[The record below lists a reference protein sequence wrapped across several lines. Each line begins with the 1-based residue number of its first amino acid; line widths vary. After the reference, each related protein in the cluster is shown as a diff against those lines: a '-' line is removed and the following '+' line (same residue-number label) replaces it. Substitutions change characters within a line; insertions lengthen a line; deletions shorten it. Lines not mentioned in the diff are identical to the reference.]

1 MSNIQSQQN
10 QPTLKQMLQASGVQS
25 RIESMIGRK
34 ADSYITSVLQVINSN
49 DMLKKASNQSVIG
62 AVYTA
67 CSLGLPL
74 NNNLGFAYIVPFNSK
89 KKNENGQWEYV
100 TEAQFQLGYKGF
112 IQLAQRSGQVKT
124 IKVVK
129 IYDQDTEEDVEK
141 RLTSLLIQKPNGE
154 HVGFVGLLELLNGYR
169 ATHVMSND
177 ELKEH
182 AMKFSQTYRTA
193 ESQKKDYSVWHKN
206 FDAMSEKTIIKA
218 LISKHAPLSIEIQKA
233 IEFDQGVIN
242 EDEEVTHVD
251 NINVYEHE
259 EAKARTVEEDIFP
272 MFINQIEAG
281 DLKKEDALNP
291 DIYNLSQEQR
301 LLVEKVEQA

>member
-1 MSNIQSQQN
+1 MSNIQQQQT
-10 QPTLKQMLQASGVQS
+10 QPTLKQMLQGNGVQS
-25 RIESMIGRK
+25 RIEAMIGRK

-49 DMLKKASNQSVIG
+49 DLLKKASNESVIG

-74 NNNLGFAYIVPFNSK
+74 NNNLGFAYIVPFNTK
-89 KKNENGQWEYV
+89 KKLPNGKWEYV

-112 IQLAQRSGQVKT
+112 IQLAQRSGQVRT

-129 IYDQDTEEDVEK
+129 IYDQDTDEDVEK
-141 RLTSLLIQKPNGE
+141 RLTSLLIQKPNGK

-169 ATHVMSND
+169 ATHVMSID

-182 AMKFSQTYRTA
+182 AMKFSQTYKTA
-193 ESQKKDYSVWHKN
+193 ESQQKDYSVWHKN

-218 LISKHAPLSIEIQKA
+218 LISKHAPLSVEIQKA

-242 EDEEVTHVD
+242 ESEEVTFPDH
-251 NINVYEHE
+251 NGNVYEHDNNANAVTDE
-259 EAKARTVEEDIFP
+259 IFP
-272 MFINQIEAG
+272 MFLSQIESG
-281 DLKKEDALNP
+281 DLKKEDALNGELY
-291 DIYNLSQEQR
+291 ILSDEQR
-301 LLVEKVEQA
+301 AQVEQV

>member
-1 MSNIQSQQN
+1 MSNIQQQQN
-10 QPTLKQMLQASGVQS
+10 NTVQPLKTLLQSQNIQG
-25 RIESMIGRK
+25 RIEAMLGRK
-34 ADSYITSVLQVINSN
+34 ADSYITSVLQVVNSN
-49 DMLKKASNQSVIG
+49 DMLKKASNESIIG

-74 NNNLGFAYIVPFNSK
+74 NNNLGFAYIVPFNT
-89 KKNENGQWEYV
+89 KKNGTYV

-129 IYDQDTEEDVEK
+129 IYDLDTDEDVEK
-141 RLTSLLIQKPNGE
+141 RLTSLLINKPNGN

-177 ELKEH
+177 ELKAH
-182 AMKFSQTYRTA
+182 AMKFSQTYRSA
-193 ESQKKDYSVWHKN
+193 ESKKQTYSVWHQN
-206 FDAMSEKTIIKA
+206 FDAMSEKTVIKA

-242 EDEEVTHVD
+242 ENEEVNHID
-251 NINVYEHE
+251 NNVYDHE
-259 EAKARTVEEDIFP
+259 EQQARTVEDEIFP
-272 MFINQIEAG
+272 MFLNQIESG
-281 DLKKEDALNP
+281 DLKKEDALNSEVYLLT
-291 DIYNLSQEQR
+291 DEQR
-301 LLVEKVEQA
+301 KQVEQINEG

>member
-1 MSNIQSQQN
+1 MSNIQQQQSQA
-10 QPTLKQMLQASGVQS
+10 PMSLKQKLSQDVIQK
-25 RIESMIGRK
+25 RIEAMIGRK
-34 ADSYITSVLQVINSN
+34 ADSFITSVLQVVNSN
-49 DMLKKASNQSVIG
+49 HMLVKASNESVIG

-67 CSLGLPL
+67 CSLNLPL

-89 KKNENGQWEYV
+89 KQINGKWEYV

-112 IQLAQRSGQVKT
+112 IQLAQRSGQVRT

-141 RLTSLLIQKPNGE
+141 RLTSLLIQKPNGN

-169 ATHVMSND
+169 ATHVMSIE

-182 AMKFSQTYRTA
+182 AMKFSQTYKA
-193 ESQKKDYSVWHKN
+193 AVNAKKEYSVWHQQ

-242 EDEEVTHVD
+242 EDETITYPD
-251 NINVYEHE
+251 NGEHNVYEHDTGANTIDDE
-259 EAKARTVEEDIFP
+259 LFP
-272 MFINQIEAG
+272 QFCAQIEAG
-281 DLKKEDALNP
+281 DLQKSDALDESKFYLN
-291 DIYNLSQEQR
+291 DEQR
-301 LLVEKVEQA
+301 KIVAGL